1 MYGNIHIHKHNK
13 TTLTMSGSGISHNT
27 NDKSTGVHYL
37 TQHTVSHKIH
47 CRARRRTTQ
56 HSINNETV
64 QAHSSSVSLRV
75 QLNDGNVLKTKKI
88 LLMSLKT
95 ALNRTHTSLHHSR
108 QHRFNT
114 T

>member
-47 CRARRRTTQ
+47 CRARRRTAQ
-56 HSINNETV
+56 HSINNETAQV
-64 QAHSSSVSLRV
+64 HSSSVSLRV
-75 QLNDGNVLKTKKI
+75 QLNDGNVLKTKKNTI
-88 LLMSLKT
+88 SIIKNSLKQDT
-95 ALNRTHTSLHHSR
+95 Y
-108 QHRFNT
+108 
-114 T
+114 